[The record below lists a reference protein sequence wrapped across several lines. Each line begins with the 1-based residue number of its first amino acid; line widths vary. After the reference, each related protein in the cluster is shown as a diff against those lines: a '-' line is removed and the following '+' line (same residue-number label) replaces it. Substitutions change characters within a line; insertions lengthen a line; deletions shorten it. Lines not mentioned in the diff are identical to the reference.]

1 MEEVVEPSH
10 THRLRRLARVIRTA
24 LDLGIATLAY
34 YGCVLAGLDTL
45 PALLAATGV
54 AAAWLVAGALHDRRA
69 DGLAGAMLL
78 MYGLSAA
85 FAAATAQPR
94 LLLLRDPLVS
104 ALAGLVFLASCLS
117 ATPATACLARKLHGH
132 PLSDPR
138 LRRAHLTQTLVLG
151 AGLTAEALARVL
163 LVCTLPVR
171 AAAAI
176 TPPLELVVLIPLVAW
191 MILHRRR
198 ISARS
203 RAATTGNGARADAPA
218 FPPAPGVAVAE
229 QFSGSAR

>member
-1 MEEVVEPSH
+1 MEEAESSRP
-10 THRLRRLARVIRTA
+10 HRLGRLARASRLA
-24 LDLGIATLAY
+24 LDLGIASLAY
-34 YGCVLAGLDTL
+34 YGCVLAGLHTL

-54 AAAWLVAGALHDRRA
+54 AAVWLVAGALHDRRA
-69 DGLAGAMLL
+69 DGLACAMLL

-117 ATPATACLARKLHGH
+117 ATPATAYLARKLHGH

-163 LVCTLPVR
+163 LVCTLPVPT
-171 AAAAI
+171 AAAI
-176 TPPLELVVLIPLVAW
+176 TPPLEFVVLTPLVAW
-191 MILHRRR
+191 MILYRRR
-198 ISARS
+198 ISARAS
-203 RAATTGNGARADAPA
+203 TTAPA
-218 FPPAPGVAVAE
+218 PRAQAPGLSPAPAVAE